1 MTATVAT
8 LADTSPAG
16 LPDEAFVAALA
27 VLDGMTSA
35 RLRALLRGRTGRQA
49 WQAVVE
55 DWADETLDRLAAT
68 DPGLRARWRV
78 STLTCDL
85 VESAWSDCRRLGVH
99 VLVWG
104 RAGYPLALLHDP
116 SPPPVLFARGNLAAL
131 ETRRVGIVGTR
142 NATPG
147 GRRMARALGR
157 ELAEAG
163 VGVVSG
169 LARGID
175 GAAHLGVR
183 DATDHG
189 GAGPIAVVGSG
200 PDVVFPREHR
210 ELWEWIATDGLLLT
224 EYPPGT
230 TPLPAHFPQR
240 NRVIAGLSELL
251 VVVESR
257 ATGGSLITVREAIKR
272 GVDVLAVPGSLMN
285 RAAQGTNQLIAEGA
299 RAVLEPSDVLIALG
313 LDTRRTSS
321 LPFDPRVEPA
331 TGDRVV
337 LAAFEADTLTI
348 DELVA
353 RTGND
358 TIATALAVGRLEA
371 GGWLL
376 DIGGWYAPVDHLGPW
391 S

>member
-1 MTATVAT
+1 MIPG
-8 LADTSPAG
+8 DI
-16 LPDEAFVAALA
+16 PDEAFVAALA
-27 VLDGMTSA
+27 TLDGMTSA
-35 RLRALLRGRTGRQA
+35 RLRALLRGRCGRQA

-55 DWADETLDRLAAT
+55 DWADETLDRLAAH
-68 DPGLRARWRV
+68 DPGLRARWKIA
-78 STLTCDL
+78 TLTSDL
-85 VESAWSDCRRLGVH
+85 VETAWSNCRRFGVH

-104 RAGYPLALLHDP
+104 RPGYPRALLHDP

-131 ETRRVGIVGTR
+131 DSRRVGIVGTR

-147 GRRMARALGR
+147 GRGMARALGR
-157 ELAEAG
+157 ELAAAG

-175 GAAHLGVR
+175 GAAHQGVR
-183 DATDHG
+183 DAADVGVATPI
-189 GAGPIAVVGSG
+189 APIAVVGSG

-210 ELWEWIATDGLLLT
+210 DLWEWVATNGLLLS
-224 EYPPGT
+224 EYPLGT
-230 TPLPAHFPQR
+230 TPVPAHFPQR

-285 RAAQGTNQLIAEGA
+285 RAAQGTNQLIADGA

-321 LPFDPRVEPA
+321 LPFDPRSEPA
-331 TGDRVV
+331 AVDRLV
-337 LAAFEADTLTI
+337 LRAFGADTLTI

-353 RTGND
+353 RTGNE